1 MDAEPREVP
10 KVYALEGTGSGI
22 VEGTFSASPT
32 PKLLFDS
39 DFEALDA
46 AVEKFGD
53 IIKEAQKQG
62 FRGVTCLK
70 NWNFRASSEIPA
82 DLDTARSESLD
93 SMKIARHCFQSREH
107 ERGQTI
113 LLVVIS
119 IAVLVGMAAL
129 AIDIATL
136 YTASNETR
144 RTAEAAALAGA
155 QAFVSSSFTSGWLP
169 QSIVCSGSVGSPGLA
184 EQRALH
190 VVATNT
196 VAGGAAT
203 LQATA
208 CNFATPTNPQ
218 LTVTVQRTGLPTFF
232 GRIWGAFPGTST
244 VSATAEAYNPSG
256 TTGPPINVANV
267 KPWAVP
273 NCDPN
278 NGTGNGACTG
288 AGGGFFIDPT
298 NNYAVANPS
307 TVVGRVVDLN
317 EVPLGST
324 MTQAGTGGN
333 PPVINFL
340 AVDVPINAATA
351 SCPASGTLSCGA
363 SLQPATPAYPE
374 TIACANSTQLS
385 CGQTLPVHTGTGTL
399 NPHITAESAALCLI
413 HANTYGR
420 NMGQDQ
426 FCNNAPSPNC
436 PSGSPISIDGGSSN
450 PDPGLQGRN
459 SISRSD
465 SVVTLPI
472 YCTGAGCTT
481 NPVTIVGFLQLGIS
495 QVAQL
500 PGPPPSFPLRAV
512 VMNVVGCGST
522 SGTNPVAGGGVS
534 PIPVRL
540 VQ

>member
-1 MDAEPREVP
+1 MRPR
-10 KVYALEGTGSGI
+10 
-22 VEGTFSASPT
+22 FASR
-32 PKLLFDS
+32 KD
-39 DFEALDA
+39 
-46 AVEKFGD
+46 
-53 IIKEAQKQG
+53 
-62 FRGVTCLK
+62 
-70 NWNFRASSEIPA
+70 
-82 DLDTARSESLD
+82 
-93 SMKIARHCFQSREH
+93 

-113 LLVVIS
+113 LLVVVC
-119 IAVLVGMAAL
+119 IAVLIGMAAL

-169 QSIVCSGSVGSPGLA
+169 QSTVCSGSVGSPGLA
-184 EQRALH
+184 EQRALK
-190 VVATNT
+190 VVAMNT

-203 LQATA
+203 LQATG
-208 CNFATPTNPQ
+208 CNFATLTNPQ
-218 LTVTVQRTGLPTFF
+218 FTVTVQRSGLPTFF
-232 GRIWGAFPGTST
+232 GRIWGIFPGTTT

-256 TTGPPINVANV
+256 TTGPPIKVANV

-278 NGTGNGACTG
+278 NGTGNAACTG
-288 AGGGFFIDPT
+288 VGGGFFIDPT

-307 TVVGRVVDLN
+307 TVVGKVVDLN
-317 EVPLGST
+317 EVPLGSA

-333 PPVINFL
+333 PPMINFL
-340 AVDVPINAATA
+340 AVDIPISAATA

-374 TIACANSTQLS
+374 MIACANSAQLS
-385 CGQTLPVHTGTGTL
+385 CGQTLPVHTGTGTS

-413 HANTYGR
+413 HASNVGR
-420 NMGQDQ
+420 SMGQDQ
-426 FCNNAPSPNC
+426 FCNNAHNPNC
-436 PSGSPISIDGGSSN
+436 PAGSPISIDGGSNN
-450 PDPGLQGRN
+450 PDPGLQGAN
-459 SISRSD
+459 NISRSD

-481 NPVTIVGFLQLGIS
+481 NPVTIIGFLQLGIT

-500 PGPPPSFPLRAV
+500 TVPSPAFPVRGI
-512 VMNVVGCGST
+512 VMNVIGCGST
-522 SGTNPVAGGGVS
+522 SGTNPVSGGGVS

>member
-1 MDAEPREVP
+1 MTLRV
-10 KVYALEGTGSGI
+10 
-22 VEGTFSASPT
+22 
-32 PKLLFDS
+32 
-39 DFEALDA
+39 
-46 AVEKFGD
+46 
-53 IIKEAQKQG
+53 
-62 FRGVTCLK
+62 
-70 NWNFRASSEIPA
+70 
-82 DLDTARSESLD
+82 
-93 SMKIARHCFQSREH
+93 RHCFESREH
-107 ERGQTI
+107 ERGQT
-113 LLVVIS
+113 LLIVVVC

-129 AIDIATL
+129 SIDIATL

-155 QAFVSSSFTSGWLP
+155 QAIASSGVTSGWLT
-169 QSIVCSGSVGSPGLA
+169 QAQACSGSVGSPGLA
-184 EQRALH
+184 EQRALAM
-190 VVATNT
+190 VAQNP

-203 LQATA
+203 LQATT
-208 CNFATPTNPQ
+208 CNFAVPTNPQ
-218 LTVTVQRTGLPTFF
+218 FTVEVQRSGLPTFF
-232 GRIWGAFPGTST
+232 GRIWGSFPGLA
-244 VSATAEAYNPSG
+244 SARAKAEAYNPSG
-256 TTGPPINVANV
+256 TTGPAIAVGSV
-267 KPWAVP
+267 KPWAIP

-278 NGTGNGACTG
+278 NGTGNSACTG
-288 AGGGFFIDPT
+288 SGGGYFVDPT

-317 EVPLGST
+317 EVTLGST

-340 AVDVPINAATA
+340 AVDVPISAATA

-374 TIACANSTQLS
+374 TIACANATQLS

-399 NPHITAESAALCLI
+399 NPHITAEPEALCLI
-413 HANTYGR
+413 HANTYDR

-436 PSGSPISIDGGSSN
+436 PSGSPISIDGGFSN

-459 SISRSD
+459 GISRSD
-465 SVVTLPI
+465 SVVAVPI
-472 YCTGAGCTT
+472 YCTGAGCNT
-481 NPVTIVGFLQLGIS
+481 NPVTIIGFLQLGIA

-512 VMNVVGCGST
+512 VMNVIGCGST
-522 SGTNPVAGGGVS
+522 SGTNPVSGGGVS
-534 PIPVRL
+534 AIPVRL